1 MEAADEATDIA
12 ASASPWFSPKKFDRH
27 MDVGDLLVASGKFY
41 PVAMDR
47 TSVLLGADGRFDDA
61 MRYARLA
68 FEADLFDSH
77 EILLG
82 GKRDSE
88 ATEGS
93 DDLAVARRRIGRAG
107 VRLVLGEF
115 MHGCKGSKYVE
126 AINLATEVLVG
137 GKGLLP
143 ACLLEGEGKRRL
155 FAVSGG
161 NGQIEL
167 PEHQHDDGLEVA

>member
-1 MEAADEATDIA
+1 MAALQYRVR
-12 ASASPWFSPKKFDRH
+12 F
-27 MDVGDLLVASGKFY
+27 GDDKSHFGSIPNMLRELI
-41 PVAMDR
+41 P
-47 TSVLLGADGRFDDA
+47 
-61 MRYARLA
+61 
-68 FEADLFDSH
+68 H